1 MQKYNIFSNNMT
13 KTSIYLHSQKKDA
26 LHMQKKCKPNA
37 MELAPI
43 AEMQPFFYKNTIF
56 FRIT

>member
-1 MQKYNIFSNNMT
+1 
-13 KTSIYLHSQKKDA
+13 
-26 LHMQKKCKPNA
+26 MQKKCKPNA

-56 FRIT
+56 LRINDENINLFALGVLFL

>member
-1 MQKYNIFSNNMT
+1 
-13 KTSIYLHSQKKDA
+13 
-26 LHMQKKCKPNA
+26 MQKKCKPNA

-43 AEMQPFFYKNTIF
+43 AEMQPFFYKDNANERNESLLSNCRMQLIFYKNTIF

>member
-1 MQKYNIFSNNMT
+1 
-13 KTSIYLHSQKKDA
+13 
-26 LHMQKKCKPNA
+26 MQKKCKPNG

-56 FRIT
+56 FSNNMTKTSIYLL